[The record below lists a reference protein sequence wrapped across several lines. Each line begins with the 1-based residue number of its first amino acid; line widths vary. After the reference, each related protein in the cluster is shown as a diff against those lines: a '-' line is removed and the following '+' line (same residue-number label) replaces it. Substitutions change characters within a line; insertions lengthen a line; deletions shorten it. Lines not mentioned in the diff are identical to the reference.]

1 MLHRYT
7 DGADGFSSISWINAG
22 EAIAVMKG
30 TYSNRQ
36 SRISAFWIRCFAL
49 AAALSGLGSASLVA
63 TANPDRVANLS
74 RSSIALEISDANWL
88 KSSDSP
94 SVSQSQAQNL
104 RNVSEPS
111 WITTPEFSRSTN
123 QTVQGLSGTSK
134 EEFLKR
140 QRRGSAQQLL
150 ASSPENTVA
159 QATENPN
166 TEQLRRELIIDPLA
180 ELRIPAYSPGSTV
193 GVPSAFGANFGDAFV
208 GLAFSNRRPRINES
222 DGALSFGFGL
232 GDSERSLGLEVN
244 ANIGSLR
251 RFGANGD
258 VGLKLHRAL
267 PGKAAIALG
276 FDEGIIW
283 GEENRNT
290 VSTLYGV
297 VSKIFDLR
305 PEDQYNSQTLT
316 LTLGF
321 GGGRFRSFDNIVNRQ
336 GGVGVF
342 ASAGYRFIPQASAIA
357 SWTGQD
363 LNLGISYVPIKT
375 TPLFLTFVVGNVL
388 NRNDNATLFS
398 FGIGYG
404 FNYAGYQY

>member
-1 MLHRYT
+1 
-7 DGADGFSSISWINAG
+7 
-22 EAIAVMKG
+22 MKG
-30 TYSNRQ
+30 IHSNRQ

-49 AAALSGLGSASLVA
+49 AAALSGLGSASLIA
-63 TANPDRVANLS
+63 TANPDRVAKLEQ
-74 RSSIALEISDANWL
+74 SSIALEISDASWL
-88 KSSDSP
+88 KSSES
-94 SVSQSQAQNL
+94 SQPQQNL
-104 RNVSEPS
+104 RSVSEPS
-111 WITTPEFSRSTN
+111 WTTTPEYSRSTY
-123 QTVQGLSGTSK
+123 QTVQSELGSLSGTSK

-140 QRRGSAQQLL
+140 QSRGNAQQLL

-159 QATENPN
+159 QAPDNSN
-166 TEQLRRELIIDPLA
+166 TEQLRRELTIDPLA

-222 DGALSFGFGL
+222 DGALSVGFGL
-232 GDSERSLGLEVN
+232 GDSERSLGLEVS

-258 VGLKLHRAL
+258 IGLKLHRAL

-283 GEENRNT
+283 GDENRDT

-305 PEDQYNSQTLT
+305 PDDPFNPQSLT
-316 LTLGF
+316 LTLGV

-342 ASAGYRFIPQASAIA
+342 ASAGFRFVPQASAIA

-363 LNLGISYVPIKT
+363 LNLGVSYVPLKT